1 MDALTLFGLFAV
13 AAMLIFYTLE
23 SRSHWFV
30 LAFAG
35 ACADSDEA
43 GHAFQYEAGRPF
55 RSEAGQRSDLM
66 SATDCLLSQI
76 EVDDVSDVVGGQ
88 VSADFRRSD
97 VAFAGCLRSD
107 RCDRRC
113 G

>member
-1 MDALTLFGLFAV
+1 MKPKKPLSDNTEEKQCRLRP
-13 AAMLIFYTLE
+13 LE
-23 SRSHWFV
+23 ARPKRQS
-30 LAFAG
+30 
-35 ACADSDEA
+35 ADSDEA

-55 RSEAGQRSDLM
+55 RSEAGQHSDLM

-88 VSADFRRSD
+88 ASADFRRSD
-97 VAFAGCLRSD
+97 EAFAGCLRLD